1 MSRRPRRNHSAVFK
15 AKVAIEAL
23 ADGKTIAEIAQK
35 HDVHPNQV
43 TEWRRQLIE
52 RARID
57 EQMQIKIVELS
68 SRLATTEEK
77 CRMLEKL
84 SDRGWQGWL
93 ALIGAGLAL
102 LVAFLKR

>member
-1 MSRRPRRNHSAVFK
+1 MARSTLTQRVETIDEQLDELEDLFENQRL
-15 AKVAIEAL
+15 VAEFRLSEL
-23 ADGKTIAEIAQK
+23 A
-35 HDVHPNQV
+35 
-43 TEWRRQLIE
+43 RQLIE
-52 RARID
+52 RVRID
-57 EQMQIKIVELS
+57 EQLQNKIVELS